1 MRSHQKSE
9 SARELAN
16 GILSF
21 VSHRLTEAQEIVGQ
35 WMLSERRAERKPAVG
50 ATDSCRWSFH
60 QLGHVVVALAMG
72 EMETIECMTGAIRL
86 SRASSHLSG
95 RGPGCNPLSTGR
107 EKWIEERTELEKR
120 LAQLMGGRAA
130 EALFFDDV
138 STLGSEDLREAT
150 EIARAMVM
158 RYGMSASLGL
168 VSFVTPA
175 DHVFRGHSD
184 GTARM
189 IDHEIQNLLDRAFS
203 KACERLEFARPFLEK
218 SVERLQRRG
227 SVNPDQLRLW
237 WREFEGQSTKTANE
251 ASQGSASGDSGK
263 SGSETVLVH

>member
-1 MRSHQKSE
+1 
-9 SARELAN
+9 
-16 GILSF
+16 
-21 VSHRLTEAQEIVGQ
+21 
-35 WMLSERRAERKPAVG
+35 
-50 ATDSCRWSFH
+50 
-60 QLGHVVVALAMG
+60 LGHVVVALAMG
-72 EMETIECMTGAIRL
+72 DMETIECMTGAIRL
-86 SRASSHLSG
+86 SKASSKKHSSG
-95 RGPGCNPLSTGR
+95 CHSLSTGR
-107 EKWIEERTELEKR
+107 EKWIEERAELEKR

-138 STLGSEDLREAT
+138 STLSSEDLREAT

-175 DHVFRGHSD
+175 DRVFPGHSD

-189 IDHEIQNLLDRAFS
+189 IDHEVQNLLDRAFS

-227 SVNPDQLRLW
+227 SVSPDQLRLW
-237 WREFEGQSTKTANE
+237 WREFEGQASTAAAE
-251 ASQGSASGDSGK
+251 APKSPPAGDKGT
-263 SGSETVLVH
+263 ETVLMH

>member
-1 MRSHQKSE
+1 MRSNQKSDT
-9 SARELAN
+9 ARQLAS
-16 GILSF
+16 GVISF

-35 WMLSERRAERKPAVG
+35 WMLSERRAERKPAVVG

-60 QLGHVVVALAMG
+60 QLGHVVVAQAMG
-72 EMETIECMTGAIRL
+72 ELESIECMTGAIRL
-86 SRASSHLSG
+86 AKTSSHP
-95 RGPGCNPLSTGR
+95 PGCNPLSTGR

-158 RYGMSASLGL
+158 RYGMSSSLGL

-218 SVERLQRRG
+218 TVERLQRRG
-227 SVNPDQLRLW
+227 SVSPDQLRLW
-237 WREFEGQSTKTANE
+237 WREFEGQASKTAE
-251 ASQGSASGDSGK
+251 EGAQGQSASDKPGT
-263 SGSETVLVH
+263 ETVLMH

>member
-1 MRSHQKSE
+1 MQRSHKSDP
-9 SARELAN
+9 ARELSN
-16 GILSF
+16 GVLSF
-21 VSHRLTEAQEIVGQ
+21 VSHRLIEAQEIVGQ
-35 WMLSERRAERKPAVG
+35 WMLSEKNGERKSEAG
-50 ATDSCRWSFH
+50 TTDSCRWSFH

-72 EMETIECMTGAIRL
+72 EMEPIECMTGAIRL
-86 SRASSHLSG
+86 SKTTS
-95 RGPGCNPLSTGR
+95 CNPLSSGR
-107 EKWIEERTELEKR
+107 EKWIEERAGLEKR

-138 STLGSEDLREAT
+138 STLSSEDLREAT

-175 DHVFRGHSD
+175 DSVFRGHSD

-189 IDHEIQNLLDRAFS
+189 IDHEIQHLLDRAFS
-203 KACERLEFARPFLEK
+203 RACERLEFARPFLEK

-237 WREFEGQSTKTANE
+237 WSEFEGQALKAAAE
-251 ASQGSASGDSGK
+251 APQGSSVPNANDK
-263 SGSETVLVH
+263 GSETVVMH

>member
-1 MRSHQKSE
+1 MRSRQRSE

-16 GILSF
+16 GVISF
-21 VSHRLTEAQEIVGQ
+21 VSHRLTEAQEIVRQ
-35 WMLSERRAERKPAVG
+35 WMLSKGPVERKPGVG
-50 ATDSCRWSFH
+50 TSDTCRWSFH
-60 QLGHVVVALAMG
+60 QLGHVVVALTMG
-72 EMETIECMTGAIRL
+72 EMETIGCMTGAIRL
-86 SRASSHLSG
+86 SRASS
-95 RGPGCNPLSTGR
+95 CNPLDPGR
-107 EKWIEERTELEKR
+107 ERWVEERAGLEKR

-138 STLGSEDLREAT
+138 STLSSEDLREAT

-175 DHVFRGHSD
+175 DRVFRGHSD

-189 IDHEIQNLLDRAFS
+189 IDHEVQNLLDRAFS

-218 SVERLQRRG
+218 CVERLQRRG
-227 SVNPDQLRLW
+227 SVNPDQIRLW
-237 WREFEGQSTKTANE
+237 WREFEGQASKAAQE
-251 ASQGSASGDSGK
+251 APSGAAPSEKGT
-263 SGSETVLVH
+263 ETVLMH

>member
-1 MRSHQKSE
+1 MRSNHRPDT
-9 SARELAN
+9 ARELAN

-21 VSHRLTEAQEIVGQ
+21 VSHRLNEAQEIVGQ
-35 WMLSERRAERKPAVG
+35 WMLSEKRVERKPVVDT
-50 ATDSCRWSFH
+50 TDSCRWSFH

-72 EMETIECMTGAIRL
+72 DMETIEGMTGAIRL
-86 SRASSHLSG
+86 TKTSS
-95 RGPGCNPLSTGR
+95 CNPLSTGR

-120 LAQLMGGRAA
+120 LAKLMGGRAA

-138 STLGSEDLREAT
+138 STLSSEDLREAT
-150 EIARAMVM
+150 EVARAMVM

-189 IDHEIQNLLDRAFS
+189 IDHEVQHLLDRAFS
-203 KACERLEFARPFLEK
+203 KACEKLEFARPFLEK

-237 WREFEGQSTKTANE
+237 WREFEGQASKTAAE
-251 ASQGSASGDSGK
+251 APKGPSASDKGT
-263 SGSETVLVH
+263 ETVLMH

>member
-1 MRSHQKSE
+1 MRSHQRSE

-50 ATDSCRWSFH
+50 ATECCRWSFH

-72 EMETIECMTGAIRL
+72 DMETIESMTGAIRT
-86 SRASSHLSG
+86 AKTSS
-95 RGPGCNPLSTGR
+95 CNPLSTGR
-107 EKWIEERTELEKR
+107 EKWMEERTELEKR

-158 RYGMSASLGL
+158 RYGMSSSLGL

-175 DHVFRGHSD
+175 DRVFRGHSD

-227 SVNPDQLRLW
+227 SVGPDQLRLW
-237 WREFEGQSTKTANE
+237 WREFDGQSKAANE
-251 ASQGSASGDSGK
+251 TSQGNA
-263 SGSETVLVH
+263 TVQMH

>member
-1 MRSHQKSE
+1 MRG
-9 SARELAN
+9 LAN
-16 GILSF
+16 GFFSF
-21 VSHRLTEAQEIVGQ
+21 VSHRLNEAQEIVGQ
-35 WMLSERRAERKPAVG
+35 WMLSEKEVARKPVVDT
-50 ATDSCRWSFH
+50 TDSCRWSFH

-72 EMETIECMTGAIRL
+72 DMETIECMTGAIRL
-86 SRASSHLSG
+86 SKASSDDPS
-95 RGPGCNPLSTGR
+95 RGCNPLSTGR
-107 EKWIEERTELEKR
+107 EKWIEERTGLEKR
-120 LAQLMGGRAA
+120 LAKLMGGRAA

-138 STLGSEDLREAT
+138 STLSSEDLREAT
-150 EIARAMVM
+150 EVARAMVM

-175 DHVFRGHSD
+175 DRIYRGHSD

-237 WREFEGQSTKTANE
+237 WREFEGQASKAAAE
-251 ASQGSASGDSGK
+251 ASKGPIPSDKGT
-263 SGSETVLVH
+263 ETVLMH

>member
-1 MRSHQKSE
+1 MRSHSRSE
-9 SARELAN
+9 TARELAN
-16 GILSF
+16 GVFSF
-21 VSHRLTEAQEIVGQ
+21 VSQRLTEAQEIVGQ
-35 WMLSERRAERKPAVG
+35 WMLSDKRVERKPGVG
-50 ATDSCRWSFH
+50 ASDSCRWSFH

-72 EMETIECMTGAIRL
+72 DMETIECMTGAIRL
-86 SRASSHLSG
+86 SKASSKKHSSG
-95 RGPGCNPLSTGR
+95 CHSLSTGR
-107 EKWIEERTELEKR
+107 EKWIEERAELEKR

-138 STLGSEDLREAT
+138 STLSSEDLREAT

-175 DHVFRGHSD
+175 DRVFPGHSD

-189 IDHEIQNLLDRAFS
+189 IDHEVQNLLDRAFS

-227 SVNPDQLRLW
+227 SVSPDQLRLW
-237 WREFEGQSTKTANE
+237 WREFEGQASTAAAE
-251 ASQGSASGDSGK
+251 APKSPPAGDKGT
-263 SGSETVLVH
+263 ETVLMH